1 MRATKTTESDSREKQ
16 WVLGVREGGREGR
29 TKRVLELGVLDK
41 GGVGRSVDEGSGQ
54 RVAPL
59 FYSDGSRGWWVRR
72 GRQSRWQGR
81 A

>member
-1 MRATKTTESDSREKQ
+1 MIVGRSSGC
-16 WVLGVREGGREGR
+16 WEGGKEGR